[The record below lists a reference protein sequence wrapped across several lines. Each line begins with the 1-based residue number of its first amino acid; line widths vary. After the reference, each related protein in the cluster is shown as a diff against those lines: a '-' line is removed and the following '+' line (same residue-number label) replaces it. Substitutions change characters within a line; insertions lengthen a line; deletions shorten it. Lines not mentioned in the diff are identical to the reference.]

1 MRLPRRVPRFSGRG
15 RQIFG
20 RSDHRLR
27 SNVLNG
33 LAVFGGTRRAKDV
46 VPANNFADGPLQ
58 RVDVERAIE
67 LEMSGVL

>member
-1 MRLPRRVPRFSGRG
+1 M
-15 RQIFG
+15 
-20 RSDHRLR
+20 
-27 SNVLNG
+27 LNG